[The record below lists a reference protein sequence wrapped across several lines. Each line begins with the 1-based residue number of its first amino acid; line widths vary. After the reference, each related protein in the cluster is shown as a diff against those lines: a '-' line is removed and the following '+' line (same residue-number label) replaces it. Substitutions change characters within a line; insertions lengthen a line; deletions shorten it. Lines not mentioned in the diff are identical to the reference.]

1 MNLPTSRLA
10 LAAALGLI
18 VLAAGCAQGA
28 ASGPDALAE
37 RITRA
42 VYANDFDGT
51 VATFDDALKKS
62 ATRSSVGDVSDRM
75 HALGTLKTVKRR
87 SADADR
93 GRYDYDLTFERGTM
107 LAQLRL
113 DSSGRVGAYRVVPS
127 RSGRIW

>member
-1 MNLPTSRLA
+1 MNPAMSRLA
-10 LAAALGLI
+10 SAAALRI
-18 VLAAGCAQGA
+18 VLAAGCAPGA

-51 VATFDDALKKS
+51 VASFDDALKKS
-62 ATRSSVGDVSDRM
+62 ATRSSVGDISDRM

-87 SADADR
+87 SGDADR
-93 GRYDYDLTFERGTM
+93 GRYDYDLIFERGAM

-113 DSSGRVGAYRVVPS
+113 DPSGRVGAYRVIPATGT
-127 RSGRIW
+127 R